1 MEISLKI
8 WWDKIMQT
16 NEPLNGKL
24 KLQPFI
30 DSNKTIGALSVYLTI
45 IPLECIEFEMI
56 YSQQGT

>member
-1 MEISLKI
+1 
-8 WWDKIMQT
+8 MQT

-45 IPLECIEFEMI
+45 IPQECIEFEMI